1 MTLDYF
7 KLNQVEVPIT
17 TAVPEVILLEEF
29 NIASETWYMNIDLM
43 NALFVI
49 PIKEDQK
56 YFVFI

>member
-1 MTLDYF
+1 MDYF

>member
-29 NIASETWYMNIDLM
+29 NISSETWYMNIDLM